1 MGREVSIERCRH
13 TERNCSDGYHVVLRI
28 LSMLCL
34 LGGSSA
40 SRLYG
45 IEKDWF
51 AHEAQVIVV
60 GTFKP
65 NPTYP
70 WFDGWHLTGTINVSD
85 VLYGPR
91 MPHQISIK
99 LVCEWR
105 TCQWWPRPSYPS
117 DALAQGL
124 WFLRRID
131 ENSWESSLSGF
142 DLGFRFLSDRS
153 YWEEYIRKHKIHPWP
168 GFRSKTSTY

>member
-13 TERNCSDGYHVVLRI
+13 TEINYSGGYHVLLRI
-28 LSMLCL
+28 LSMLFL

-60 GTFKP
+60 GTYKP

-70 WFDGWHLTGTINVSD
+70 WFDGWHLTGTINVSE

-91 MPHQISIK
+91 MPHQITLK

-105 TCQWWPRPSYPS
+105 TCEWWPRLSYIS
-117 DALAQGL
+117 AALAQDSAARPAPT
-124 WFLRRID
+124 RRFAP
-131 ENSWESSLSGF
+131 SGW
-142 DLGFRFLSDRS
+142 DRTLDSATAETLGQALVDHSVR
-153 YWEEYIRKHKIHPWP
+153 
-168 GFRSKTSTY
+168 

>member
-1 MGREVSIERCRH
+1 MDREVSIERCRH

-60 GTFKP
+60 GSF
-65 NPTYP
+65 
-70 WFDGWHLTGTINVSD
+70 
-85 VLYGPR
+85 
-91 MPHQISIK
+91 
-99 LVCEWR
+99 
-105 TCQWWPRPSYPS
+105 
-117 DALAQGL
+117 
-124 WFLRRID
+124 
-131 ENSWESSLSGF
+131 
-142 DLGFRFLSDRS
+142 
-153 YWEEYIRKHKIHPWP
+153 
-168 GFRSKTSTY
+168 